1 MAQARDL
8 TEACRDG
15 RLEFCKLF
23 AYLPQTGDIMQK
35 YLEQYVIEI
44 TLVLLGA
51 IAAIVEALVVHRSD
65 IAALMAVVALLLALA
80 VAAIRQEIRV
90 QIGKALIDRQIL
102 NEIPDPTWRKEA
114 EDEIEQARLK
124 FASWTGGTR
133 RVGERSS
140 LNYQIE
146 SLRRATSSV
155 RAIHLALDSDSL
167 TMWDNRQRGF
177 NHLVEAYR
185 QLPDH
190 VHSRRILVLDVNDP
204 KLSVMQS
211 NQRIITDEV
220 VQRVC
225 HFQMRS
231 RAEGGLGFDLRIA
244 WRPSSNREVSDLL
257 VIDEK
262 ETCSIESY
270 GHGHFGDLEVSV
282 NPVVVGGRI
291 HQFDDLWT
299 DSIPAGHC
307 LPPEGS
313 TSLT

>member
-1 MAQARDL
+1 M
-8 TEACRDG
+8 G
-15 RLEFCKLF
+15 
-23 AYLPQTGDIMQK
+23 
-35 YLEQYVIEI
+35 
-44 TLVLLGA
+44 
-51 IAAIVEALVVHRSD
+51 
-65 IAALMAVVALLLALA
+65 
-80 VAAIRQEIRV
+80 
-90 QIGKALIDRQIL
+90 RQIL
-102 NEIPDPTWRKEA
+102 NEIPDPNWRKEA

-124 FASWTGGTR
+124 FASWAGGTR

-140 LNYQIE
+140 LNFQIE

-190 VHSRRILVLDVNDP
+190 VHSRRILVLDVNNP
-204 KLSVMQS
+204 NVSVMQS
-211 NQRIITDEV
+211 NQRIITDEM

-225 HFQMRS
+225 DFQMTS

-262 ETCSIESY
+262 EACSIESY
-270 GHGHFGDLEVSV
+270 GHGSFGDLEVSV
-282 NPVVVGGRI
+282 NPVIVGARI
-291 HQFDDLWT
+291 HQFEDLWT
-299 DSIPAGHC
+299 DSISAGHC
-307 LPPEGS
+307 LPPQGS
-313 TSLT
+313 ASPT

>member
-1 MAQARDL
+1 MKR
-8 TEACRDG
+8 
-15 RLEFCKLF
+15 
-23 AYLPQTGDIMQK
+23 

-51 IAAIVEALVVHRSD
+51 TAAIVETLVVHRSD

-80 VAAIRQEIRV
+80 VAAIRQEIRA
-90 QIGKALIDRQIL
+90 QIGEVLIERQIL
-102 NEIPDPTWRKEA
+102 HEVPDPSWRKEA

-124 FASWTGGTR
+124 FASWAGGTR
-133 RVGERSS
+133 RVDERSS
-140 LNYQIE
+140 LNFQIE

-155 RAIHLALDSDSL
+155 RAIHLALESDSL

-177 NHLVEAYR
+177 SHLVEAYR
-185 QLPDH
+185 QLPDY

-204 KLSVMQS
+204 KLSIMQS
-211 NQRIITDEV
+211 HQRIITDEV

-225 HFQMRS
+225 HLQMRS

-244 WRPSSNREVSDLL
+244 WQPSSDREVSDLL

-262 ETCSIESY
+262 EVCSIESY

-282 NPVVVGGRI
+282 NSVIVGAQI
-291 HQFDDLWT
+291 HQFEDLWT
-299 DSIPAGHC
+299 DSTPARHC
-307 LPPEGS
+307 LPPEVS
-313 TSLT
+313 ASAT

>member
-1 MAQARDL
+1 MKR
-8 TEACRDG
+8 
-15 RLEFCKLF
+15 
-23 AYLPQTGDIMQK
+23 

-51 IAAIVEALVVHRSD
+51 TASAVEALVVHRSD

-90 QIGKALIDRQIL
+90 QIGEVLIDRQIL
-102 NEIPDPTWRKEA
+102 HGIPDPSWRKEA

-124 FASWTGGTR
+124 FASWAGGTR
-133 RVGERSS
+133 RVDERSS
-140 LNYQIE
+140 LNFQIE
-146 SLRRATSSV
+146 SLRGATSSV
-155 RAIHLALDSDSL
+155 RAIHLALDSDAL

-177 NHLVEAYR
+177 SHLVEAYR
-185 QLPDH
+185 RLPDS
-190 VHSRRILVLDVNDP
+190 VHSRRILVLDVSDP
-204 KLSVMQS
+204 NLSVMQG
-211 NQRIITDEV
+211 NQRIIADEV

-257 VIDEK
+257 VIDAK

-282 NPVVVGGRI
+282 NPVAVGARI
-291 HQFDDLWT
+291 HQFEDLWT
-299 DSIPAGHC
+299 DSTPVAHC
-307 LPPEGS
+307 LPPEVS
-313 TSLT
+313 ASLT

>member
-1 MAQARDL
+1 
-8 TEACRDG
+8 
-15 RLEFCKLF
+15 
-23 AYLPQTGDIMQK
+23 MQS

-51 IAAIVEALVVHRSD
+51 IASIVEALVVHRSD

-80 VAAIRQEIRV
+80 VVAIRQEVRV
-90 QIGKALIDRQIL
+90 QLQEALIDRQIL
-102 NEIPDPTWRKEA
+102 DEISDPNWRKEA

-124 FASWTGGTR
+124 FASWAGGTR

-155 RAIHLALDSDSL
+155 RAVHLALDSDSL

-177 NHLVEAYR
+177 NHLVQAYR

-190 VHSRRILVLDVNDP
+190 VHSRRILVLDINNPDV
-204 KLSVMQS
+204 SEVQGRE
-211 NQRIITDEV
+211 RIITNEM

-225 HFQMRS
+225 RFQLRS
-231 RAEGGLGFDLRIA
+231 RVEGGLGFDLRIA

-262 ETCSIESY
+262 EACSIESY
-270 GHGHFGDLEVSV
+270 GHGSFGDLEVSV
-282 NPVVVGGRI
+282 SQVIVGARI
-291 HQFDDLWT
+291 HQFEDLWT
-299 DSIPAGHC
+299 DSIPAEHC
-307 LPPEGS
+307 LPPPGS
-313 TSLT
+313 VSPT